1 MQERILGADMVNH
14 FFEIEGRY
22 YKENCLPGLNDLLRE
37 AERHPMA
44 YNRMKKQME
53 YIVMACIRRDLKGWK
68 PTSKISLDITWGE
81 KNKGAR
87 RDFDNVVA
95 AGRKLIN
102 DSLVKSG
109 TIKDD
114 NPNYLMYGRN
124 RFVYTDKPFVRVE
137 IRENDNDS
145 EGSDN

>member
-1 MQERILGADMVNH
+1 MAKATFRIDGK
-14 FFEIEGRY
+14 F

-44 YNRMKKQME
+44 YNRMKKEME
-53 YIVMACIRRDLKGWK
+53 FIVMSCIRRDLKGWK
-68 PTSKISLDITWGE
+68 PRKKISLDITFGE
-81 KNKGAR
+81 KNKGQK

-95 AGRKLIN
+95 GARKIIN
-102 DSLVKSG
+102 DSLTKSG

-124 RFVYTDKPFVRVE
+124 RFVYVAEPFIEVQIIEVE
-137 IRENDNDS
+137 DDTEGNDN
-145 EGSDN
+145 